1 MDIDMEKLIGECVFT
16 AVRSSGSG
24 GQNVN
29 KVASKVLLS
38 FDVNASAVLDEEQK
52 RLVLDKLANR
62 INKNGVLQVSNEA
75 ERSQWQNKKAVI
87 AKFGQLI
94 GHALTR
100 ERKRVGTK
108 PTFTSVQKRLDE
120 KKRKSDKKR
129 LRSRDFDY

>member
-29 KVASKVLLS
+29 KVASKVQLS

-62 INKNGVLQVSNEA
+62 INKNGVLQVSSDA
-75 ERSQWQNKKAVI
+75 ERTQWQNKKAVI

-120 KKRKSDKKR
+120 KKQKSDKKR

>member
-1 MDIDMEKLIGECVFT
+1 MEKLIGECVFT

-94 GHALTR
+94 GRALTR